1 MVRELHRDIAASIQ
15 CVLSDVSRSEQ
26 SRARVAAF
34 GRRAADL
41 LKADDPAFSYAWFFE
56 ACGLDNWGDL
66 MSVTRIRR

>member
-1 MVRELHRDIAASIQ
+1 MVRELHRDIAAAVQ

-41 LKADDPAFSYAWFFE
+41 LKADDPAFSYEWFFG
-56 ACGLDNWGDL
+56 ACGLDSWGDL
-66 MSVTRIRR
+66 MSDTRVRR